1 MVECEFCGQ
10 QITGKTYR
18 VTIEGVTLVVCQQCY
33 IKLVKK
39 GGAKQQAISY
49 TTLKIMPRAPS
60 SLGLKPRNI
69 KIRKT
74 PRRTAEFE
82 YDIVEDYASRIKKA
96 REKLGWSTSIL
107 AQKIKEKETVIK
119 RIESGKLKPT
129 IELAKKLERILKIT
143 LLEPIVSE
151 YITRLSPKENL
162 TLGDIV
168 VLRKKKG
175 G

>member
-1 MVECEFCGQ
+1 
-10 QITGKTYR
+10 
-18 VTIEGVTLVVCQQCY
+18 
-33 IKLVKK
+33 
-39 GGAKQQAISY
+39 
-49 TTLKIMPRAPS
+49 
-60 SLGLKPRNI
+60 
-69 KIRKT
+69 
-74 PRRTAEFE
+74 
-82 YDIVEDYASRIKKA
+82 
-96 REKLGWSTSIL
+96 
-107 AQKIKEKETVIK
+107 EKETVIK